1 MAKAKDKVLNK
12 GDRDQLLIFANKSIK
27 CAAEEA
33 EMNVAYEEAKFFV
46 LAAVELKFPI
56 EHMLILEKYGA
67 ARKDECIRYGGSYDN
82 DSVFRLKSSDAVLVP
97 RFAGCNE
104 LHYEW
109 SKEARDKLQKYG
121 VAKIKLEKAFKAKL
135 ADYRKLIMGCRT
147 FNEVALVWPAVEAL
161 RDKLMPDTA
170 AKRALSVLS
179 EDALARIRADNAGAA

>member
-1 MAKAKDKVLNK
+1 M
-12 GDRDQLLIFANKSIK
+12 
-27 CAAEEA
+27 
-33 EMNVAYEEAKFFV
+33 Y
-46 LAAVELKFPI
+46 
-56 EHMLILEKYGA
+56 
-67 ARKDECIRYGGSYDN
+67 
-82 DSVFRLKSSDAVLVP
+82 
-97 RFAGCNE
+97 
-104 LHYEW
+104 YEW